1 MEDTYKTIAG
11 TATEQYKEK
20 GSRFI
25 GFLFPIDS
33 EESVKTHLAALK
45 KEYYNAT
52 HICYAYTIGHLG
64 PEQTR
69 LNDDGEPSGS
79 AARPIYGQLQS
90 ACLKD
95 VLAAVVRFFGG
106 TKLGVPG
113 LINAYKTT
121 TQLALSQAEI
131 IEKQI
136 LERASLQTDYSR
148 LNSAMQ
154 LLKKL
159 DARIT
164 GMDYIDNRSEI
175 RFEIRQSQYANI
187 VSQVEQMHFLQLTH
201 LETV

>member
-1 MEDTYKTIAG
+1 MEDTYKTVAG
-11 TATEQYKEK
+11 MATDQYKEK

-33 EESVKTHLAALK
+33 EENVKAHLAALK
-45 KEYYNAT
+45 KEFYNAT
-52 HICYAYTIGHLG
+52 HICYAYTLGHLG
-64 PEQTR
+64 TEQTR

-90 ACLKD
+90 AGLKD

-121 TQLALSQAEI
+121 TQLTLARAEI
-131 IEKQI
+131 IEKHI
-136 LERASLQTDYSR
+136 LERASLQTDYTR
-148 LNSAMQ
+148 MNSAMQ
-154 LLKKL
+154 LLKKE

-164 GMDYIDNRSEI
+164 GMDYTDNRSEI
-175 RFEIRQSQYANI
+175 RFEIRQSQYARI
-187 VSQVEQMHFLQLTH
+187 ASQAEQLPFLQLTH